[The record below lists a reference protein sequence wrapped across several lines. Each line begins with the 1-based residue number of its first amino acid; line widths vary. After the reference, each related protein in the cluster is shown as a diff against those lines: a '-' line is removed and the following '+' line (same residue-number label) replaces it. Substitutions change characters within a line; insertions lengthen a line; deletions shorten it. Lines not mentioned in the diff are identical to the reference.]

1 MRFFSIFNNPFKK
14 STNIV
19 AIVPTTHDS
28 VINITKIVPARIISD
43 SSLSIIEAHQ
53 VEYKEDN
60 NTPIRNTYPYPV
72 ASPLLISSEESVTT
86 SIQIENNNQENNNEE
101 NNNEEN
107 NNQEN
112 NNQENNNQENN
123 NQENNNEDNRGRDCR
138 ANLFAMI
145 FVLTWFFIAS

>member
-1 MRFFSIFNNPFKK
+1 MRFLSIFNNLFKK
-14 STNIV
+14 SINNVT
-19 AIVPTTHDS
+19 IVPTTHDS
-28 VINITKIVPARIISD
+28 VTNNVKIVPANIISN
-43 SSLSIIEAHQ
+43 SAISIIEAHE
-53 VEYKEDN
+53 VEN
-60 NTPIRNTYPYPV
+60 INTQIGETLV

>member
-1 MRFFSIFNNPFKK
+1 MRFFSIFNNPFKI

-19 AIVPTTHDS
+19 AIVPTTHVS
-28 VINITKIVPARIISD
+28 VTNNVKIVPARIISD
-43 SSLSIIEAHQ
+43 STLSTIEAHE
-53 VEYKEDN
+53 VEFKEDN

-123 NQENNNEDNRGRDCR
+123 NEDNRGRDCR